1 MTKRNS
7 KGVAGLVLAAVIVGA
22 LLISGIPGSRKASH
36 EKHAVRT
43 ATVEEVKEGSPGII
57 IHLKNDPKIYFINT
71 KHHQQLT
78 AAHLQQQLTGKETQ
92 LVVAD
97 NWSPLDP
104 FSSMQ
109 EIEAIE
115 LDHHTIYSA
124 H

>member
-1 MTKRNS
+1 MTTRNF
-7 KGVAGLVLAAVIVGA
+7 KGVAGLILAAIIIGG
-22 LLISGIPGSRKASH
+22 LLVSGIPGSRKASH

-71 KHHQQLT
+71 KQHHQIT
-78 AAHLQQQLTGKETQ
+78 AADLQQLSGKETQ

-109 EIEAIE
+109 EIESIE
-115 LDHHTIYSA
+115 LNHHTIYSA